1 MPGFQ
6 FNIKKHV
13 FTSWRYFKVKP
24 PGDEK
29 QKYEQLQKKKKN
41 TVAVDEKHRYDT
53 QDTDTTIK
61 IYVLV

>member
-1 MPGFQ
+1 MYLPHGD
-6 FNIKKHV
+6 
-13 FTSWRYFKVKP
+13 TSRWNHQGTKSKNMNNYR
-24 PGDEK
+24 
-29 QKYEQLQKKKKN
+29 KKKKN